1 MNDDDDNMSII
12 LGHGTA
18 ASDTITMSIEEET
31 DVDVTLQ
38 SYPPPTFTIK
48 NATPYKPNPFDDIFG
63 RSSTE
68 TKESVVHDLDI
79 DPLAAIIELKA
90 GGQFPAIELIKRHV
104 PNKETVE
111 LAQTVRE
118 YFLDKVITQK
128 LSGQF
133 RDSDFKRD
141 MVKAL
146 KLSAKCVLEEP
157 HIRLLYR
164 MDDFYKE
171 DTFKERIAAEYTTL
185 PNRDDLVFKSTPVS
199 YIGSIDIFRRGSK
212 TKEFYFKTDNN
223 YVVVLKSLRSD
234 WLLPV
239 TAVFDHV
246 KQLWLSADARPV
258 KIREHEFVIAEL
270 GPKYTVDNFVF

>member
-1 MNDDDDNMSII
+1 MNDDDEINMS
-12 LGHGTA
+12 TSVYSYTNA
-18 ASDTITMSIEEET
+18 DDTISISLALDDST
-31 DVDVTLQ
+31 DFSSITLNSTPQ
-38 SYPPPTFTIK
+38 AFPKASIFKPGSFDDFFK
-48 NATPYKPNPFDDIFG
+48 NNAT
-63 RSSTE
+63 ST
-68 TKESVVHDLDI
+68 SVVHDLDI

-90 GGQFPAIELIKRHV
+90 GGQFPDIELIKRHV
-104 PNKETVE
+104 PSKETVE
-111 LAQTVRE
+111 LAQNIRE

-146 KLSAKCVLEEP
+146 KLSAKCVVEEP

-171 DTFKERIAAEYTTL
+171 DTFKEHIAAEYTTL
-185 PNRDDLVFKSTPVS
+185 PSRDDLALSRTPVT
-199 YIGSIDIFRRGSK
+199 YIGSIDVFRRGSK

-239 TAVFDHV
+239 TAVFKHV
-246 KQLWLSADARPV
+246 KQLWISANARPV
-258 KIREHEFVIAEL
+258 KIREHEFVLAEL
-270 GPKYTVDNFVF
+270 GNRYTVDNFVF

>member
-1 MNDDDDNMSII
+1 MNDDETTMS
-12 LGHGTA
+12 T
-18 ASDTITMSIEEET
+18 SVYSYTNVDDTITISPSDSISIDLSDSTVNTTESPFT
-31 DVDVTLQ
+31 IRNANPFKPGSFDDFLKNKA
-38 SYPPPTFTIK
+38 TFT
-48 NATPYKPNPFDDIFG
+48 
-63 RSSTE
+63 
-68 TKESVVHDLDI
+68 SVVHDLDI

-90 GGQFPAIELIKRHV
+90 GGQFPDIELIKRHV
-104 PNKETVE
+104 PSKETVE
-111 LAQTVRE
+111 LAQNIRE

-146 KLSAKCVLEEP
+146 KLSAKCVVEEP

-171 DTFKERIAAEYTTL
+171 DTFKEHIAAEYTTL
-185 PNRDDLVFKSTPVS
+185 PSRDDLALSRTPVT
-199 YIGSIDIFRRGSK
+199 YIGSIDVFRRGSK

-239 TAVFDHV
+239 TAVFKHV
-246 KQLWLSADARPV
+246 KQLWISANARPV
-258 KIREHEFVIAEL
+258 KIREHEFVLAEL
-270 GPKYTVDNFVF
+270 GNRYTVDNFVF

>member
-1 MNDDDDNMSII
+1 MNDDETTMS
-12 LGHGTA
+12 TSVYSYA
-18 ASDTITMSIEEET
+18 KADDTISISLD
-31 DVDVTLQ
+31 DVASIDFSSITLN
-38 SYPPPTFTIK
+38 S
-48 NATPYKPNPFDDIFG
+48 TPAFPKASPFKPSPFDDIFKN
-63 RSSTE
+63 TA
-68 TKESVVHDLDI
+68 ESKISAVHDLDI
-79 DPLAAIIELKA
+79 DPLAAIVELKA
-90 GGQFPAIELIKRHV
+90 GGQFPDIELIKRHV
-104 PNKETVE
+104 PSKETVE
-111 LAQTVRE
+111 LAQTIRE

-146 KLSAKCVLEEP
+146 KLSAKCVVEEP

-185 PNRDDLVFKSTPVS
+185 PSRAALVLSSTPVT
-199 YIGSIDIFRRGSK
+199 YIGSIDVFRRGSK

-239 TAVFDHV
+239 TAVFKHV
-246 KQLWLSADARPV
+246 KQLWISADARPV

-270 GPKYTVDNFVF
+270 GNKYTVDNFVF